1 MIRAMP
7 PSARAAAAAL
17 AGTWPR
23 RAAWLV
29 LAIAVL
35 VTALTGGFGTVSE
48 PAPARVAAGDAVDV
62 GPVRLAAQSWTIRDD
77 VATSGLEYSGAAA
90 WLVVEA
96 DVTALTDA
104 TTTFPQ
110 AALRLPPELRLE
122 TEPDRVVL
130 LSDGTSGPQLQPGLP
145 ARVALLWPVGDDADP
160 GDELDLL
167 YLRSRLDDSTI
178 DASRVWRPD
187 GVAAHTTL
195 PRDDSTGDAIAEDP
209 EDEL

>member
-1 MIRAMP
+1 MP
-7 PSARAAAAAL
+7 LSVRAATTTL

-23 RAAWLV
+23 RLAWLLPPV
-29 LAIAVL
+29 AVL
-35 VTALTGGFGTVSE
+35 VTVLTGGLAKAPV
-48 PAPARVAAGDAVDV
+48 PAPERVAAGDAVDV
-62 GPVRLAAQSWTIRDD
+62 GPVRLAAQGWTIRDD

-96 DVTALTDA
+96 EVTALTDA
-104 TTTFPQ
+104 TTTFPET
-110 AALRLPPELRLE
+110 ALRLPSELGLE

-130 LSDGTSGPQLQPGLP
+130 LADDTLGPQLQPGLP

-160 GDELDLL
+160 GDELALT
-167 YLRSRLDDSTI
+167 YLRSRLSDSTI

-195 PRDDSTGDAIAEDP
+195 PRDDAAGDAIAEEP
-209 EDEL
+209 EDDR